1 MTSPKRPARVA
12 GVLYP
17 MMAVGG
23 GFAELYVRSRL
34 VESGDAVASAGNLRE
49 SATLFRAGFI
59 ADLVGPPYSC

>member
-17 MMAVGG
+17 MMAVGS

-34 VESGDAVASAGNLRE
+34 VAGDAVASAGNLRE